1 VAIFDPA
8 TGEFLYRFEEKA
20 DRLYVAD
27 VSGDWRE
34 ELIVLSGREL
44 HIYHNDEPNGNP
56 ERERLWVNA
65 HYRRSKM
72 TWNYYSP

>member
-1 VAIFDPA
+1 M
-8 TGEFLYRFEEKA
+8 
-20 DRLYVAD
+20 AD

-44 HIYHNDEPNGNP
+44 HIYHNDEPNANP